1 MTEIIKTKCPVCGQ
15 INEEISQLDL
25 DRYPKNEKGE
35 ILAIH
40 GKCLHIHH
48 VKKKR
53 KCKLHHKCR
62 RCSEETQR
70 LATRVDSETGTER
83 NEACRDSRRISREE
97 G

>member
-48 VKKKR
+48 VKRKK

-62 RCSEETQR
+62 RCSSKLITAQSMKKG
-70 LATRVDSETGTER
+70 LCVG
-83 NEACRDSRRISREE
+83 CRQKNH
-97 G
+97 